1 MTGDLKKRRN
11 LRPHSEWQA
20 VSVPAIIDR
29 ETWER
34 VQARLKEGRHK
45 SRKGKANH
53 PFLMAG
59 RLTCEC
65 GYHWQGKPCWV
76 NKNGKKTVYL
86 YYYCNGKFRQITK
99 GDCDMPAL
107 RASIWDEKA
116 WEWVRAFI
124 MHPAK
129 MMKSMRAEQAER
141 RRKNEL
147 TRERLSRAE
156 RKLEELYSQ
165 SRELLEAELTKKY
178 KQKVID
184 AQRAILDGQI
194 AEREKEVAKLRE
206 EVSEAEITDEQ
217 VETFEQFAATMR
229 QGIENVTFQDKR
241 DFLEWIEFKG
251 KVTRDKRSEVGI
263 DAECIIGRK
272 RLSLNSARR

>member
-1 MTGDLKKRRN
+1 
-11 LRPHSEWQA
+11 
-20 VSVPAIIDR
+20 
-29 ETWER
+29 
-34 VQARLKEGRHK
+34 
-45 SRKGKANH
+45 
-53 PFLMAG
+53 
-59 RLTCEC
+59 
-65 GYHWQGKPCWV
+65 
-76 NKNGKKTVYL
+76 
-86 YYYCNGKFRQITK
+86 
-99 GDCDMPAL
+99 MPAL

-147 TRERLSRAE
+147 TRERLNRAE
-156 RKLEELYSQ
+156 KKLDELYGQ
-165 SRELLEAELTKKY
+165 SRELLEVELTKKY

-229 QGIENVTFQDKR
+229 DGIENVTFQDKR

-251 KVTRDKRSEVGI
+251 KVTRDKRGEVGI

-272 RLSLNSARR
+272 RLSLDSAYR